1 MSRHSLRRG
10 GGEGERFHSSVY
22 ARRRRRHRRF
32 VATSISII
40 TSVSRVRAS
49 ELIVHARK
57 PYFYGSP

>member
-1 MSRHSLRRG
+1 MSGHSLRRG

-22 ARRRRRHRRF
+22 ARRRHRRF

-49 ELIVHARK
+49 ELIVHARE